1 MYECGVCC
9 VGCWEGWRWLL
20 HQPTLLTHNYPPT
33 FPSSPTQRWRAR
45 RWRGAEGSPG
55 PRLLAPQHQPH
66 PAHPPPCIFSEGRLA
81 GVIWAFWLTCFCELW
96 DPSPFSFRPICCSLR
111 DKQLSSFGKLPVSI
125 RWMRIGCEVPSDKFI
140 CVTRCLWWTVQ
151 RSSPKLLVNCVF
163 HNACLLSPSLIHTK
177 LASTW
182 KLLQIWGTSSHRQLK
197 PNLNLLVIGGEREL
211 ATFLRYGPTSEHSAI
226 RTVLLLSKNQV
237 LCSTP
242 SQDCMTARHVQRT
255 HGLALADPCGE
266 LRSPSPP
273 GLVMQE
279 RTTTAV
285 QLFQLHQINYCL
297 ACLFC
302 AWHSEICAVAMF
314 PFVRQLSR

>member
-1 MYECGVCC
+1 MNEN
-9 VGCWEGWRWLL
+9 WL
-20 HQPTLLTHNYPPT
+20 QSALTN
-33 FPSSPTQRWRAR
+33 
-45 RWRGAEGSPG
+45 
-55 PRLLAPQHQPH
+55 
-66 PAHPPPCIFSEGRLA
+66 
-81 GVIWAFWLTCFCELW
+81 
-96 DPSPFSFRPICCSLR
+96 
-111 DKQLSSFGKLPVSI
+111 
-125 RWMRIGCEVPSDKFI
+125 KFI
-140 CVTRCLWWTVQ
+140 CVTVCLCQLQRRWTVQ

-163 HNACLLSPSLIHTK
+163 HNACLLPPSLIHTK

-226 RTVLLLSKNQV
+226 RTVLLSKNQV

-255 HGLALADPCGE
+255 HGLALADLCGE
-266 LRSPSPP
+266 LCSPSRP

-279 RTTTAV
+279 RTTAAV

-297 ACLFC
+297 ACLFS
-302 AWHSEICAVAMF
+302 AWHSEICAVACLLYVSF
-314 PFVRQLSR
+314 HAKISSSRDL